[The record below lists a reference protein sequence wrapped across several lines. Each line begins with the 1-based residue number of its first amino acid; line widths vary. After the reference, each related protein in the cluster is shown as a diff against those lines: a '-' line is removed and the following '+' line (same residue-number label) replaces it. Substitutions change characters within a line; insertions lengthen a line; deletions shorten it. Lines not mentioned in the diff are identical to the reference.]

1 MKKWTDKI
9 NEVKQNERKVK
20 VAIMSANNRYAG
32 FGSATVNT
40 FRETMEMLQVSYDS
54 VDMRKFPSTKDSDD

>member
-40 FRETMEMLQVSYDS
+40 FRETMEMLQVS
-54 VDMRKFPSTKDSDD
+54 